1 MWIMAMV
8 YCATFSTGEMCRA
21 WVPPVAESS
30 REKCEA
36 NIKTAVYSMANAI
49 EKKDGDLFF
58 IDCQCIKVREE
69 FKYQ

>member
-1 MWIMAMV
+1 
-8 YCATFSTGEMCRA
+8 MCRA
-21 WVPPVAESS
+21 WVPPVAEAS